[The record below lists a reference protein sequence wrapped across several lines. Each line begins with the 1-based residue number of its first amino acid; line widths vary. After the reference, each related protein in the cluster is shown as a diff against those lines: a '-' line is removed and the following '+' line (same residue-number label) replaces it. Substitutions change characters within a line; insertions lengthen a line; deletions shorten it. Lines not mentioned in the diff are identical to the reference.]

1 MKKGCHQKDLSLRNN
16 KRQRGRERE
25 RPMRPCSQLNK
36 IGTDVVDQSSTSAK
50 STTALDRAIDPS
62 SIHST
67 RATTFNQ
74 LLLLLESEGE
84 KKGSNKKEMRE
95 TRSNAISCQDSVR
108 SATYAASIN
117 HDCRYVKATE
127 QKQAL
132 PFRIDPFQSCAL
144 YTTGEKRRTRKLQE
158 TLRKWLLCCLPLSLS
173 LSSSYSFLPSSSR
186 AEEAEEERIDINDT
200 LGEVCSVRA

>member
-1 MKKGCHQKDLSLRNN
+1 
-16 KRQRGRERE
+16 
-25 RPMRPCSQLNK
+25 
-36 IGTDVVDQSSTSAK
+36 
-50 STTALDRAIDPS
+50 
-62 SIHST
+62 
-67 RATTFNQ
+67 
-74 LLLLLESEGE
+74 
-84 KKGSNKKEMRE
+84 MRE

-144 YTTGEKRRTRKLQE
+144 NNRRKEEDEE

>member
-1 MKKGCHQKDLSLRNN
+1 
-16 KRQRGRERE
+16 
-25 RPMRPCSQLNK
+25 
-36 IGTDVVDQSSTSAK
+36 
-50 STTALDRAIDPS
+50 
-62 SIHST
+62 
-67 RATTFNQ
+67 
-74 LLLLLESEGE
+74 
-84 KKGSNKKEMRE
+84 MRE

-144 YTTGEKRRTRKLQE
+144 NNRRKEEDEE

-173 LSSSYSFLPSSSR
+173 LFRLLILSFHHLLVRRKQRRKGSISTILSAKSVPCAHSYIRLLRLGNGVSKRRDETETTDDEVKSQTLASGESSQPIGTRTKKKKKRGGSGYQDR
-186 AEEAEEERIDINDT
+186 ASTITTWKEPFCCCGIKVQLTDI
-200 LGEVCSVRA
+200 